1 MPIVSVPA
9 AGVETLR
16 EPEPAGYSSLVRF
29 MSVVGGA
36 LERSRWERAAYAAG
50 LRTDS
55 GNALTPAQIARLTDA
70 GLACGH
76 IEQGRDGLQCAP
88 AHAFAAFRE
97 VALGEKGLREWRS
110 AAVALFDH
118 RPDPGAIRVSRF
130 ERLVAITRFAL
141 CGGLH
146 EQDRHELLARHRPFD
161 SAAVYFAAFGDPF
174 DARVADLIPAVLRE
188 PVIEAVLL
196 HLLRRPN
203 ASAPAAL
210 SWALDLVPRAHAA
223 AEAPSTLKH
232 GLCEHLLWQGRTQEL
247 DALLGVD
254 ASARAVALHGAAAVL
269 GADPRRAIEL
279 YARAE
284 RLLVD
289 EARARAG
296 GRRLRGAKLIIPRLP
311 PSLAFLRIAALAV
324 IDEPRTVEAAQLLC
338 LKETRA
344 AEGPSA
350 WNFIREGIRARK
362 HNGHPSWHLP
372 FTDSD
377 AMANLCTLVA
387 GSWARIPL
395 DEAQQRMAAADLE
408 RFRMAGYQRAA
419 LEIEAALAMARG
431 RRKDGAAPGG
441 SDPDGGGHDG
451 RELSAAQ
458 RGTLAAVFVDEA
470 PWERAIEAL
479 DSLVGESRNGASRA
493 ADTRIVWVIES
504 TPVGAVRVEAR
515 EQKRGARGWSSGRS
529 VSSASLARGPLSTH
543 DERVFEALQH
553 EWGHLDPFGARVPQA
568 VAALVGHPLVFY
580 AGNLTTPVVLT
591 AAMPE
596 LVVESRPD
604 GGVRLRLPPEIYEAL
619 QRSAHPQIEHMPA
632 EHLVLLRDSPHRA
645 RVLKITRTHCRIA
658 ELIGPGLEFPS
669 QGVEALSR
677 TLASVTRHFEVHSD
691 VETAVGEVPGD
702 PTIHAALT
710 PAGSGLRVRFL
721 VRPLGERGPCCPP
734 GTGRLRIVA
743 EIDGEHCAALRD
755 LPSERKR
762 LARVL
767 EPLALPEAGASATEW
782 SLEDPESCLEL
793 VERLQSLGDAVR
805 VEWPAGKPI
814 RVTRTYDLADLS
826 LSIGNDRD
834 WFAVSGSLSLD
845 DGAVM
850 QMRALIELARASG
863 GRYLPLGETGFLALS
878 EDLRRRLDELDGLG
892 ELDGETLKFPALA
905 LAAVADTLDGLGLES
920 VPEWATRLR
929 ALKEAHALQFD
940 PPSTLQAQLRPYQL
954 DGFRWMARL
963 AHCGA
968 GACLADDMGLGKT
981 VQTLALLVHRTT
993 GGAALVLAPTSVCPN
1008 WADELRRFAPALNVQ
1023 MLGGAD
1029 RSERI
1034 AAAGEF
1040 DVIICSYG
1048 LLPQVLEDLR
1058 ARTWHTLVLDEAQA
1072 VKNFSTRRAQAV
1084 LELSAQFRVA
1094 TTGTPVENRL
1104 DELWML
1110 FRFLNPGLLGSR
1122 EHFNERYAVPIER
1135 RADARARGRL
1145 QRLIAPFLLRR
1156 TKTSVL
1162 SELPERTEIVLT
1174 VDPSPA
1180 ERAFHEGLRRSAL
1193 AAVGDE
1199 TLSPGQRR
1207 FQVLAEL
1214 MRLRRACCDPQLVA
1228 PEAALPGCKLDAF
1241 AKLAQELAA
1250 NRHKALVFSQFVDY
1264 LRIVRARLDA
1274 LGSSYQYLDGST
1286 PADERARR
1294 VRAFQAG
1301 EGDFF
1306 LISLRAGGFG
1316 LNLTA
1321 ADYVVICDPWWNP
1334 AVEDQAVSRAHRMG
1348 QRRPVTVYRLVVHGS
1363 IEEQIMDLHR
1373 DKRALTEGLF
1383 SAEGF
1388 GQSLS
1393 IEELTSLLREAD

>member
-1 MPIVSVPA
+1 MSVPT
-9 AGVETLR
+9 AGVGASR
-16 EPEPAGYSSLVRF
+16 EPQAAEYSSLVRF
-29 MSVVGGA
+29 MAVVGGA
-36 LERSRWERAAYAAG
+36 LERSRWERAANAAG

-55 GNALTPAQIARLTDA
+55 GNSLTPAQIARHVDA
-70 GLACGH
+70 GLTCGH
-76 IEQGRDGLQCAP
+76 IEQGREGLQCAP

-97 VALGEKGLREWRS
+97 VALGERGLRELRS

-118 RPDPGAIRVSRF
+118 RPDPAAIRVSSF

-141 CGGLH
+141 CSGLH
-146 EQDRHELLARHRPFD
+146 EQDRRELLARHRPFD
-161 SAAVYFAAFGDPF
+161 PAAVYFSAFGDPF
-174 DARVADLIPAVLRE
+174 DARVADLIPAAHRE
-188 PVIEAVLL
+188 VVAEAVLL

-210 SWALDLVPRAHAA
+210 AWVLDLVSQAHAA
-223 AEAPSTLKH
+223 PEAPSTLKH
-232 GLCEHLLWQGRTQEL
+232 GLCEHLLWQGRAQEL
-247 DALLGVD
+247 HAILGTD

-296 GRRLRGAKLIIPRLP
+296 SRLRGAKLLIPRLP
-311 PSLAFLRIAALAV
+311 LSLAFPRIAALVAV
-324 IDEPRTVEAAQLLC
+324 NEPRAVQTAQILSI
-338 LKETRA
+338 KATRA
-344 AEGPSA
+344 ADGA
-350 WNFIREGIRARK
+350 RVWNFIGDVIRARSR
-362 HNGHPSWHLP
+362 GSHPSWHLP
-372 FTDSD
+372 FVDGD
-377 AMANLCTLVA
+377 AIANLCTLVA
-387 GSWARIPL
+387 ASWAGIPL
-395 DEAQQRMAAADLE
+395 DEAQQGRAAADLE
-408 RFRMAGYQRAA
+408 RFRLGGYQRAA
-419 LEIEAALAMARG
+419 LEIDAALAMARG
-431 RRKDGAAPGG
+431 RRKDSAAPEAG
-441 SDPDGGGHDG
+441 DPDGGAIDSG
-451 RELSAAQ
+451 ELSAAQ
-458 RGTLAAVFVDEA
+458 RGTLAAFFADEA

-479 DSLVGESRNGASRA
+479 EALVGESRSGANAA
-493 ADTRIVWVIES
+493 ADMRIVWVIEA
-504 TPVGAVRVEAR
+504 PPAGAVRVEGR
-515 EQKRGARGWSSGRS
+515 EQKRGARGWSAGRAL
-529 VSSASLARGPLSTH
+529 SSASLARGPLSAR
-543 DERVFEALQH
+543 DERVFEALRH
-553 EWGHLDPFGARVPQA
+553 EWSHYDPSGARVPQA
-568 VAALVGHPLVFY
+568 IAALVGHPLVFD
-580 AGNLTTPVVLT
+580 AADLSTPVVLT

-596 LVVESRPD
+596 LVVESRPN
-604 GGVRLRLPPEIYEAL
+604 GGVRLRLPPDLHEVLE
-619 QRSAHPQIEHMPA
+619 RCAHSQLEHLPA
-632 EHLVLLRDSPHRA
+632 ERLVLLRDGPHRA

-658 ELIGPGLEFPS
+658 QLIGPGLEFPS

-677 TLASVTRHFEVHSD
+677 TLASVTRHFEVHTD
-691 VETAVGEVPGD
+691 VQTAVAEVRAD

-710 PAGSGLRVRFL
+710 PAGPGLRVRFL
-721 VRPLGERGPCCPP
+721 VRPLGERGPCCTP
-734 GTGRLRIVA
+734 GTGRLRIIA
-743 EIDGEHCAALRD
+743 EVEGERCAALRD

-767 EPLALPEAGASATEW
+767 EPLALPETGASVTEW

-793 VERLQSLGDAVR
+793 VQRLQSLGDAVR

-814 RVTRTYDLADLS
+814 RVTRTYGLADLS
-826 LSIGNDRD
+826 LSIGSDRD
-834 WFAVSGSLSLD
+834 WFALSGSLSLD

-863 GRYLPLGETGFLALS
+863 GRYLPLGEAGFLALS
-878 EDLRRRLDELDGLG
+878 DDLRRRLDELEGLG

-905 LAAVADTLDGLGLES
+905 LAAAEDTLEGLGLES
-920 VPEWATRLR
+920 VPEWTRRLR
-929 ALKEAHALQFD
+929 ALEEAQALKPD

-954 DGFRWMARL
+954 DGFRWLARL
-963 AHCGA
+963 AHSGA

-981 VQTLALLVHRTT
+981 VQTLALLLHRAT

-1008 WADELRRFAPALNVQ
+1008 WADELRRFAPTLSVR

-1029 RSERI
+1029 RSQRI

-1048 LLPQVLEDLR
+1048 LLPQVLEDLKAR
-1058 ARTWHTLVLDEAQA
+1058 AWHTLVLDEAQA

-1084 LELSAQFRVA
+1084 LELDARFRLA
-1094 TTGTPVENRL
+1094 TTGTPIENRL

-1122 EHFNERYAVPIER
+1122 ERFNERFAAPIER
-1135 RADARARGRL
+1135 RADAKARERL
-1145 QRLIAPFLLRR
+1145 QRLIAPFVLRR
-1156 TKTSVL
+1156 TKAAVL

-1174 VDPSPA
+1174 VDPSAA
-1180 ERAFHEGLRRSAL
+1180 ERAFHEGLRQSAL
-1193 AAVGDE
+1193 AAIGDE
-1199 TLSPGQRR
+1199 TLTPGRRR
-1207 FQVLAEL
+1207 FQVLTEL
-1214 MRLRRACCDPQLVA
+1214 MRLRRACCDPRLVA
-1228 PEAALPGCKLDAF
+1228 PEAALPGCKLDTF
-1241 AKLAQELAA
+1241 TKLAQELAA

-1264 LRIVRARLDA
+1264 LKLVRAGLDA
-1274 LGSSYQYLDGST
+1274 LGASYQYLDGST
-1286 PADERARR
+1286 PAEERARS

-1348 QRRPVTVYRLVVHGS
+1348 QRRPVTVYRLVVEGS
-1363 IEEQIMDLHR
+1363 IEERIMDLHR
-1373 DKRALTEGLF
+1373 DKRALAEGLF
-1383 SAEGF
+1383 SGEGL

-1393 IEELTSLLREAD
+1393 IEELTSLLREAG

>member
-1 MPIVSVPA
+1 MSVPA
-9 AGVETLR
+9 AGVGTLR
-16 EPEPAGYSSLVRF
+16 EPEAAGYSSLIRF
-29 MSVVGGA
+29 MAVVGGA

-55 GNALTPAQIARLTDA
+55 GNSLTPAQIARLTDA
-70 GLACGH
+70 ALACGH

-88 AHAFAAFRE
+88 EHAFAAFRE
-97 VALGEKGLREWRS
+97 AALGERGLREWRS
-110 AAVALFDH
+110 AVLSLFEGRPEASAVRA
-118 RPDPGAIRVSRF
+118 PSF

-146 EQDRHELLARHRPFD
+146 EQNRRELLARHKPFD
-161 SAAVYFAAFGDPF
+161 PAAVYFTAFGDPF
-174 DARVADLIPAVLRE
+174 DTRVADLIPAANRE
-188 PVIEAVLL
+188 AVAEAVLL

-203 ASAPAAL
+203 ASAPAAVA
-210 SWALDLVPRAHAA
+210 WALDLVSQPHAA
-223 AEAPSTLKH
+223 PQASGALRY
-232 GLCEHLLWQGRTQEL
+232 GLCEHLLWQGRGREL
-247 DALLGVD
+247 GALLGTD
-254 ASARAVALHGAAAVL
+254 ASARAVALQGAAAVL

-284 RLLVD
+284 RLRVE
-289 EARARAG
+289 EARAGADSRG
-296 GRRLRGAKLIIPRLP
+296 LRGTKLIIPRLP
-311 PSLAFLRIAALAV
+311 ISLAFLRIAALV
-324 IDEPRTVEAAQLLC
+324 VVNEQQTVGAARVLC
-338 LKETRA
+338 VKESRA
-344 AEGPSA
+344 AEGSKV
-350 WNFIREGIRARK
+350 WNFVHEAIRARS
-362 HNGHPSWHLP
+362 HNIHPSWHLP
-372 FTDSD
+372 LMDSD
-377 AMANLCTLVA
+377 AMANLCTLIA

-395 DEAQQRMAAADLE
+395 DEAQRHTAAADQE
-408 RFRMAGYQRAA
+408 RFRRGGYERAA
-419 LEIEAALAMARG
+419 LEIDAALAMASG
-431 RRKDGAAPGG
+431 RRKDGVAPGG
-441 SDPDGGGHDG
+441 GDPDGGRHDG
-451 RELSAAQ
+451 GEVSAAQ
-458 RGTLAAVFVDEA
+458 RGTLAAFFADEA
-470 PWERAIEAL
+470 PWQRAIEAL
-479 DSLVGESRNGASRA
+479 ESLVGESRNGASRP

-515 EQKRGARGWSSGRS
+515 EQKRGARGWSAGRALSS
-529 VSSASLARGPLSTH
+529 VSLARGPVSAH
-543 DERVFEALQH
+543 DERVFEALRH
-553 EWGHLDPFGARVPQA
+553 EWGHYDPFGARVPQA

-580 AGNLTTPVVLT
+580 ARDLTTPVVLT

-596 LVVESRPD
+596 LMVESRPD
-604 GGVRLRLPPEIYEAL
+604 GGVRLRLPPEIHEAL
-619 QRSAHPQIEHMPA
+619 ERFAHSQIEHMPA
-632 EHLVLLRDSPHRA
+632 ERLVLLRDGPHRA
-645 RVLKITRTHCRIA
+645 RVVKIMRIHCRIA
-658 ELIGPGLEFPS
+658 ELIGPGLEFPP

-677 TLASVTRHFEVHSD
+677 TLASVTRHFEVHTD
-691 VETAVGEVPGD
+691 VETAVEEVPGD
-702 PTIHAALT
+702 QTIHAALT

-721 VRPLGERGPCCPP
+721 VKPLGEHGPCCTP
-734 GTGRLRIVA
+734 GAGRLRIVA
-743 EIDGEHCAALRD
+743 EVDGERRAALRD
-755 LPSERKR
+755 LPNERKR

-767 EPLALPEAGASATEW
+767 EPLALPETDASVAEW
-782 SLEDPESCLEL
+782 TLEDPESCLGL

-805 VEWPAGKPI
+805 VEWPAGKPV
-814 RVTRTYDLADLS
+814 RVTRTYGLADLS
-826 LSIGNDRD
+826 LDVGSDRD
-834 WFAVSGSLSLD
+834 WFALSGSLSLD

-892 ELDGETLKFPALA
+892 ELDGETLRFPALA

-920 VPEWATRLR
+920 LPEWEARLR
-929 ALKEAHALQFD
+929 ALKEAQTLDLD

-981 VQTLALLVHRTT
+981 VQTLALLLHRAT

-1008 WADELRRFAPALNVQ
+1008 WADELRRFAPTLGVQ

-1029 RSERI
+1029 RSQRI
-1034 AAAGEF
+1034 VAAGEF
-1040 DVIICSYG
+1040 DVVICSYG
-1048 LLPQVLEDLR
+1048 LLTQVLEDLR
-1058 ARTWHTLVLDEAQA
+1058 ARAWHTLVLDEAQA

-1084 LELSAQFRVA
+1084 LELHVEFRVA

-1122 EHFNERYAVPIER
+1122 ERFNDRFAVPIER
-1135 RADARARGRL
+1135 RADARARDRL
-1145 QRLIAPFLLRR
+1145 KRLIAPFVLRR
-1156 TKTSVL
+1156 TKASVL
-1162 SELPERTEIVLT
+1162 SELPERTDIVLT
-1174 VDPSPA
+1174 VAPSPA
-1180 ERAFHEGLRRSAL
+1180 ERAFHEGLRQSAL
-1193 AAVGDE
+1193 SAIGDE
-1199 TLSPGQRR
+1199 TLTPGRRR
-1207 FQVLAEL
+1207 FQVLTEL

-1228 PEAALPGCKLDAF
+1228 PEAAPSGCKLEAF
-1241 AKLAQELAA
+1241 VKLSQELVA

-1264 LRIVRARLDA
+1264 LKLVRARLDA

-1286 PADERARR
+1286 QPEERARS

-1348 QRRPVTVYRLVVHGS
+1348 QRRPVTVYRLVVQGS
-1363 IEEQIMDLHR
+1363 IEERIMDMHR
-1373 DKRALTEGLF
+1373 DKRALAEGLF
-1383 SAEGF
+1383 SAESF

-1393 IEELTSLLREAD
+1393 IEELTSLLREAG

>member
-1 MPIVSVPA
+1 MSVPA
-9 AGVETLR
+9 AGGGTPH
-16 EPEPAGYSSLVRF
+16 EPEAAGYSSLVRF
-29 MSVVGGA
+29 MAVVGGA

-55 GNALTPAQIARLTDA
+55 GNSLTPAQIARLMDA

-76 IEQGRDGLQCAP
+76 IEQGREELQCAP
-88 AHAFAAFRE
+88 AHTFAAFRE
-97 VALGEKGLREWRS
+97 VALGERGLREWRS
-110 AAVALFDH
+110 AAVALYDH
-118 RPDPGAIRVSRF
+118 RPEPAAIRVSSF

-141 CGGLH
+141 CCGLH
-146 EQDRHELLARHRPFD
+146 EQDRRELLARHRPLD
-161 SAAVYFAAFGDPF
+161 PAAVYFAAFGNPF
-174 DARVADLIPAVLRE
+174 DARVADLIPAAHR
-188 PVIEAVLL
+188 EAVAGGVLP

-203 ASAPAAL
+203 ASAPAAVA
-210 SWALDLVPRAHAA
+210 WALEFVSRARGAP
-223 AEAPSTLKH
+223 EAPSTLTYD
-232 GLCEHLLWQGRTQEL
+232 LCEHLLWQGRMQ
-247 DALLGVD
+247 ALGTILGAD
-254 ASARAVALHGAAAVL
+254 ASARAVALQGAAAVL
-269 GADPRRAIEL
+269 GADPRRAVES

-284 RLLVD
+284 RLLVE

-296 GRRLRGAKLIIPRLP
+296 SRLRGAKLIIPRLP
-311 PSLAFLRIAALAV
+311 VSLAFPRIAALMAV
-324 IDEPRTVEAAQLLC
+324 NEPRTVQAAQILC
-338 LKETRA
+338 IKANRA
-344 AEGPSA
+344 AGGPSV
-350 WNFIREGIRARK
+350 WGFIGDAICARRDNS
-362 HNGHPSWHLP
+362 HRSWHLP
-372 FTDSD
+372 FMDGD

-395 DEAQQRMAAADLE
+395 DEAQERMAAADLE
-408 RFRMAGYQRAA
+408 RFQVGGYERAA
-419 LEIEAALAMARG
+419 LEIDAALAMARG
-431 RRKDGAAPGG
+431 RRMGSATPGVR
-441 SDPDGGGHDG
+441 DPGGGGHG
-451 RELSAAQ
+451 SELSAAQ
-458 RGTLAAVFVDEA
+458 RGTLAAFFVDEA

-479 DSLVGESRNGASRA
+479 ESLVGESRSAASGA

-504 TPVGAVRVEAR
+504 PPVGAVRVEAR
-515 EQKRGARGWSSGRS
+515 EQKRGARGWSAGRAL
-529 VSSASLARGPLSTH
+529 SSASLARGPLSAH
-543 DERVFEALQH
+543 DERVFEALRY
-553 EWGHLDPFGARVPQA
+553 EWGRYDPFGACVPQA

-580 AGNLTTPVVLT
+580 AGDLTTPVVLT

-596 LVVESRPD
+596 LMVESRPD
-604 GGVRLRLPPEIYEAL
+604 GGVRVRLPPDLDEVL
-619 QRSAHPQIEHMPA
+619 HTAHSQFEHVPP
-632 EHLVLLRDSPHRA
+632 ERLVLLRDGPHRA

-677 TLASVTRHFEVHSD
+677 TLASVTRHFEVHTD
-691 VETAVGEVPGD
+691 VETAVGEVPAD
-702 PTIHAALT
+702 PTIHATLS

-721 VRPLGERGPCCPP
+721 VRPLGERGPCCTP
-734 GTGRLRIVA
+734 GTGRLRIVS
-743 EIDGEHCAALRD
+743 EIEGERRAAFRD

-767 EPLALPEAGASATEW
+767 EPLALPETGASVTEW

-814 RVTRTYDLADLS
+814 RVTRTYGLADLS
-826 LSIGNDRD
+826 LSIGSDRD

-845 DGAVM
+845 DGTVM
-850 QMRALIELARASG
+850 QMRALIELARTSG
-863 GRYLPLGETGFLALS
+863 GRYLPLGESGFLALS

-892 ELDGETLKFPALA
+892 ALDGETLKFPALA
-905 LAAVADTLDGLGLES
+905 LAAVADTLEGLGLES
-920 VPEWATRLR
+920 IPEWASRLR
-929 ALKEAHALQFD
+929 ALEEAQALEPD

-981 VQTLALLVHRTT
+981 VQTLALLVHRAT

-1008 WADELRRFAPALNVQ
+1008 WADELHRFAPTLNVR
-1023 MLGGAD
+1023 MLGNAD

-1048 LLPQVLEDLR
+1048 LLPQVLEDLKV
-1058 ARTWHTLVLDEAQA
+1058 RTWHTLVLDEAQA

-1084 LELSAQFRVA
+1084 LELDSQFRVA

-1122 EHFNERYAVPIER
+1122 ERFNERFAAPIER
-1135 RADARARGRL
+1135 RADARARSRL
-1145 QRLIAPFLLRR
+1145 QRLIAPFVLRR
-1156 TKTSVL
+1156 TKASVL

-1180 ERAFHEGLRRSAL
+1180 ERAFHEGLRQSAV
-1193 AAVGDE
+1193 AAIGDE
-1199 TLSPGQRR
+1199 SLSPGRRR
-1207 FQVLAEL
+1207 FQVLTEL
-1214 MRLRRACCDPQLVA
+1214 MRLRRACCDPRLVA
-1228 PEAALPGCKLDAF
+1228 PEAASPGCKLDTF

-1264 LRIVRARLDA
+1264 LRLVRARLDA

-1286 PADERARR
+1286 PADERARS

-1348 QRRPVTVYRLVVHGS
+1348 QWRPVTVYRLVVHGS
-1363 IEEQIMDLHR
+1363 IEERIMDLHR
-1373 DKRALTEGLF
+1373 DKRALAEGLF
-1383 SAEGF
+1383 SGEDF

-1393 IEELTSLLREAD
+1393 IEELTSLLRETG

>member
-1 MPIVSVPA
+1 MSVPA
-9 AGVETLR
+9 PGVGTPR
-16 EPEPAGYSSLVRF
+16 EPQAAGYSSLVRF
-29 MSVVGGA
+29 MAVVGGA

-55 GNALTPAQIARLTDA
+55 GNSLTPAQIARHVDA

-76 IEQGRDGLQCAP
+76 IEQGREGLQCAP
-88 AHAFAAFRE
+88 ANAFAAFRE
-97 VALGEKGLREWRS
+97 VALGERGLREWRS

-118 RPDPGAIRVSRF
+118 RPEPAAIRLSSF
-130 ERLVAITRFAL
+130 DRLVAITRFAL
-141 CGGLH
+141 CSGLH
-146 EQDRHELLARHRPFD
+146 EQDRRELLARHRPVD
-161 SAAVYFAAFGDPF
+161 SGAVYFTAFGDPF
-174 DARVADLIPAVLRE
+174 DARVADLIPAAHRE
-188 PVIEAVLL
+188 AVAEAVLL

-210 SWALDLVPRAHAA
+210 AWALNWVSRAHAVPD
-223 AEAPSTLKH
+223 APSTLKYD
-232 GLCEHLLWQGRTQEL
+232 LCEHLLWQGRAQEL
-247 DALLGVD
+247 DAILGAD
-254 ASARAVALHGAAAVL
+254 ASARAVALQGAAAVL

-296 GRRLRGAKLIIPRLP
+296 SRLRGAKLLIPRLP
-311 PSLAFLRIAALAV
+311 LSLAFPRIAALMAV
-324 IDEPRTVEAAQLLC
+324 NDKRAVQTAQILSI
-338 LKETRA
+338 KATRA
-344 AEGPSA
+344 ADA
-350 WNFIREGIRARK
+350 ANVWKFIGDVIRARS
-362 HNGHPSWHLP
+362 HGSHPAWHLP
-372 FTDSD
+372 LVDDD
-377 AMANLCTLVA
+377 AMTNLCTLVA
-387 GSWARIPL
+387 ASWAGIPL
-395 DEAQQRMAAADLE
+395 DEAQERRAIADLE
-408 RFRMAGYQRAA
+408 RLRVGGYERAA
-419 LEIEAALAMARG
+419 LEIDTALAMARG
-431 RRKDGAAPGG
+431 RRNDSAAPGTG
-441 SDPDGGGHDG
+441 DPDGGGTDG
-451 RELSAAQ
+451 GELSAAQ
-458 RGTLAAVFVDEA
+458 RGALAALFAEET

-479 DSLVGESRNGASRA
+479 EALVGESRSGASAA
-493 ADTRIVWVIES
+493 ADMRIVWVIES
-504 TPVGAVRVEAR
+504 PPAGAVRVEAR
-515 EQKRGARGWSSGRS
+515 EQKRGARGWSAGRAL
-529 VSSASLARGPLSTH
+529 SSASLARGPLSAR
-543 DERVFEALQH
+543 DERVFESLRH
-553 EWGHLDPFGARVPQA
+553 EWSHYDPSGASVPPA
-568 VAALVGHPLVFY
+568 VAALVGHPLVFD
-580 AGNLTTPVVLT
+580 AADLSTPVLLT

-596 LVVESRPD
+596 LVVESRAD
-604 GGVRLRLPPEIYEAL
+604 GGVRLRLPPDLHEVLE
-619 QRSAHPQIEHMPA
+619 RCAHSQLEHLPA
-632 EHLVLLRDSPHRA
+632 ERLVLLRDDPHRA

-658 ELIGPGLEFPS
+658 QLIGPGLEFPA

-677 TLASVTRHFEVHSD
+677 TLASVTRHFEVHTD
-691 VETAVGEVPGD
+691 VETAVGEVPAD

-710 PAGSGLRVRFL
+710 PAGPGLRVRFL
-721 VRPLGERGPCCPP
+721 VRPLGERGPCCTP
-734 GTGRLRIVA
+734 GTGRLRILA
-743 EIDGEHCAALRD
+743 ELEGERCAALRD

-767 EPLALPEAGASATEW
+767 EPLALPETGVSVTEW

-826 LSIGNDRD
+826 LSIGSDRD
-834 WFAVSGSLSLD
+834 WFAVSGRLSLD
-845 DGAVM
+845 EGSVM

-863 GRYLPLGETGFLALS
+863 GRYLPLGDAGFLALS
-878 EDLRRRLDELDGLG
+878 EDLRRRLDELEGLG
-892 ELDGETLKFPALA
+892 ELDGETLRIPALA
-905 LAAVADTLDGLGLES
+905 LAAVEDTLEGLGLEAI
-920 VPEWATRLR
+920 PAWASRLR
-929 ALKEAHALQFD
+929 ALKEAQALELD
-940 PPSTLQAQLRPYQL
+940 PPSTLQAQLRPYQI
-954 DGFRWMARL
+954 DGFRWLARL

-981 VQTLALLVHRTT
+981 VQTLALLLHRAT

-1008 WADELRRFAPALNVQ
+1008 WADEMRRFAPTLNVQ

-1029 RSERI
+1029 RSQRI

-1048 LLPQVLEDLR
+1048 LLPQVLEDLK

-1084 LELSAQFRVA
+1084 LELDALFRIA

-1122 EHFNERYAVPIER
+1122 ERFNERFAVPIER

-1145 QRLIAPFLLRR
+1145 QRLIAPFVLRR
-1156 TKTSVL
+1156 TKAAVL
-1162 SELPERTEIVLT
+1162 GELPERTEIVLT
-1174 VDPSPA
+1174 VDPSAA
-1180 ERAFHEGLRRSAL
+1180 ERAFHEGLRQSAL
-1193 AAVGDE
+1193 AAIGDE
-1199 TLSPGQRR
+1199 TLTPGRRR
-1207 FQVLAEL
+1207 FQVLTEL
-1214 MRLRRACCDPQLVA
+1214 MRLRRACCDPRLVA
-1228 PEAALPGCKLDAF
+1228 PETALPGGKLDVF

-1264 LRIVRARLDA
+1264 LKLVRAGLDA
-1274 LGSSYQYLDGST
+1274 LGASYQYLDGST
-1286 PADERARR
+1286 PAEERARR

-1348 QRRPVTVYRLVVHGS
+1348 QRRPVTVYRLVVAGS
-1363 IEEQIMDLHR
+1363 IEERIMDLHR
-1373 DKRALTEGLF
+1373 DKRALAESLF
-1383 SAEGF
+1383 SGDGF

-1393 IEELTSLLREAD
+1393 IEELTSLLREAG

>member
-1 MPIVSVPA
+1 MPIVPVPA
-9 AGVETLR
+9 AGVATLR
-16 EPEPAGYSSLVRF
+16 EPEATGYSSLVRF
-29 MSVVGGA
+29 MAVVGGA
-36 LERSRWERAAYAAG
+36 LERSRWERAAYAAS
-50 LRTDS
+50 LQTDS
-55 GNALTPAQIARLTDA
+55 GNSLTPAQIARLMDA
-70 GLACGH
+70 ALACGQ

-88 AHAFAAFRE
+88 SHAFAAFRE
-97 VALGEKGLREWRS
+97 VALGRAGLRDWRS
-110 AAVALFDH
+110 PVLTLFDGPPERSAL
-118 RPDPGAIRVSRF
+118 RPPSFA
-130 ERLVAITRFAL
+130 RLVAITRFAL

-146 EQDRHELLARHRPFD
+146 EQNRRELLARNRPFD
-161 SAAVYFAAFGDPF
+161 PAAVYFTAFGDPF
-174 DARVADLIPAVLRE
+174 DAQVAGLIPAASRE
-188 PVIEAVLL
+188 AVAEAVLL
-196 HLLRRPN
+196 NLLRRPN
-203 ASAPAAL
+203 ASASAAVV
-210 SWALDLVPRAHAA
+210 WALDLVSQAHAA
-223 AEAPSTLKH
+223 PEAPSTLKY
-232 GLCEHLLWQGRTQEL
+232 GLCEHLLWQGRLQEL
-247 DALLGVD
+247 RPLLDTD

-269 GADPRRAIEL
+269 GADPRRAVEL
-279 YARAE
+279 YARTE
-284 RLLVD
+284 RLLI
-289 EARARAG
+289 EETRARTG
-296 GRRLRGAKLIIPRLP
+296 GGRLRGAKLIVPRLP
-311 PSLAFLRIAALAV
+311 TSLAFLRIAALVAV
-324 IDEPRTVEAAQLLC
+324 NEPQTVAAAQILC
-338 LKETRA
+338 LKEARA
-344 AEGPSA
+344 AEGPRV
-350 WNFIREGIRARK
+350 WNLVHEAIRARSQ
-362 HNGHPSWHLP
+362 NLHPSWHLP
-372 FTDSD
+372 LMDSD

-395 DEAQQRMAAADLE
+395 DEAQQRVAAADLE

-419 LEIEAALAMARG
+419 LEIDATLAMASG
-431 RRKDGAAPGG
+431 RRKDGVAPSGG
-441 SDPDGGGHDG
+441 
-451 RELSAAQ
+451 ELSAAQ
-458 RGTLAAVFVDEA
+458 RGTLAAFFVDEA

-479 DSLVGESRNGASRA
+479 ESLVGESRNGASQA
-493 ADTRIVWVIES
+493 ADTRIVWVIDA
-504 TPVGAVRVEAR
+504 PPGGAVRVEAR
-515 EQKRGARGWSSGRS
+515 EQKRGARGWSGGRS
-529 VSSASLARGPLSTH
+529 LSSASLAHGSLSPH
-543 DERVFEALQH
+543 DERVFEALQR
-553 EWGHLDPFGARVPQA
+553 EWGHYDPFGARVPQA

-580 AGNLTTPVVLT
+580 AGDLTTPVVLS
-591 AAMPE
+591 AAMPQ
-596 LVVESRPD
+596 LMVESRPD
-604 GGVRLRLPPEIYEAL
+604 GGVRLRLPSELYETL
-619 QRSAHPQIEHMPA
+619 QRSAHAQIEHMPA
-632 EHLVLLRDSPHRA
+632 ERLVLLRDGPHRA

-677 TLASVTRHFEVHSD
+677 TLASVTRHFEVHTD

-702 PTIHAALT
+702 ATIHAALT
-710 PAGSGLRVRFL
+710 PASSGLRVRFL
-721 VRPLGERGPCCPP
+721 VRPLGARGPCCTP
-734 GTGRLRIVA
+734 GGGCLRIVA
-743 EIDGEHCAALRD
+743 EIDGERRAALRD
-755 LPSERKR
+755 LSGERKR

-767 EPLALPEAGASATEW
+767 EPLAPPETGASVTEW
-782 SLEDPESCLEL
+782 SLEDPEACLEL

-814 RVTRTYDLADLS
+814 RVTRTYGLADLS
-826 LSIGNDRD
+826 LSIGSDRD
-834 WFAVSGSLSLD
+834 WFAVSGNLSLE
-845 DGAVM
+845 DGTVM

-863 GRYLPLGETGFLALS
+863 GRYLPLGEAGFLALS

-920 VPEWATRLR
+920 GPEWVTRLKALEEAQ
-929 ALKEAHALQFD
+929 ALKLD
-940 PPSTLQAQLRPYQL
+940 PPSTLQAQLRSYQL

-981 VQTLALLVHRTT
+981 VQTLALLVHRAT

-1008 WADELRRFAPALNVQ
+1008 WADEARRFAPTLNVQ
-1023 MLGGAD
+1023 TLGSAD

-1040 DVIICSYG
+1040 DVIVCSYG
-1048 LLPQVLEDLR
+1048 LLPQALEDLK

-1084 LELSAQFRVA
+1084 LELNAKFRVA

-1122 EHFNERYAVPIER
+1122 ERFNERFAAPIER
-1135 RADARARGRL
+1135 RADARARDRL

-1156 TKTSVL
+1156 TKASVL
-1162 SELPERTEIVLT
+1162 SELPERTEIVFA

-1180 ERAFHEGLRRSAL
+1180 ERAFHEGLRQSAL
-1193 AAVGDE
+1193 AAIGDE
-1199 TLSPGQRR
+1199 TLSPGRRR

-1214 MRLRRACCDPQLVA
+1214 MRLRRACCDPRLVA
-1228 PEAALPGCKLDAF
+1228 PEAALAGCKLEAF
-1241 AKLAQELAA
+1241 VRLAQELAA

-1264 LRIVRARLDA
+1264 LKLVRARLDA
-1274 LGSSYQYLDGST
+1274 LGASYQYLDGST
-1286 PADERARR
+1286 PADERARS

-1348 QRRPVTVYRLVVHGS
+1348 QQRPVTVYRLAVQGS
-1363 IEEQIMDLHR
+1363 IEERIMDLHR
-1373 DKRALTEGLF
+1373 DKRALAEGLF
-1383 SAEGF
+1383 SGEGF

-1393 IEELTSLLREAD
+1393 IEDLTSLLREAD

>member
-1 MPIVSVPA
+1 MPIVSVLA

-16 EPEPAGYSSLVRF
+16 EPEATGYSSLVRF
-29 MSVVGGA
+29 MAVVGGA

-50 LRTDS
+50 LQTDS
-55 GNALTPAQIARLTDA
+55 GNSLTPAQIARLMDA
-70 GLACGH
+70 ALACGH

-88 AHAFAAFRE
+88 SHAFAAFRE
-97 VALGEKGLREWRS
+97 VALGKAGLRDWRS
-110 AAVALFDH
+110 AVLTLFDGPPERSAL
-118 RPDPGAIRVSRF
+118 RPPSF
-130 ERLVAITRFAL
+130 ERLVAITRFAM

-146 EQDRHELLARHRPFD
+146 EQNRRELLARNRPFD
-161 SAAVYFAAFGDPF
+161 PATVYFTAFGDPF
-174 DARVADLIPAVLRE
+174 DARVADLIPAVHRA
-188 PVIEAVLL
+188 AVAEGVLP
-196 HLLRRPN
+196 HLLKRPN
-203 ASAPAAL
+203 ASAPAAVA
-210 SWALDLVPRAHAA
+210 WAVDLVSQAPAA
-223 AEAPSTLKH
+223 TDAPNTLKYD
-232 GLCEHLLWQGRTQEL
+232 LCEHLLWQGRTREL
-247 DALLGVD
+247 GPLLGTD

-311 PSLAFLRIAALAV
+311 PSLAFLRIAALVV
-324 IDEPRTVEAAQLLC
+324 INEPQTVEAAQLLC

-344 AEGPSA
+344 AEGLSA
-350 WNFIREGIRARK
+350 WNFIREAIRARR
-362 HNGHPSWHLP
+362 HNSHPSWHPP

-377 AMANLCTLVA
+377 AVANLCTLIA
-387 GSWARIPL
+387 ASWARIPL
-395 DEAQQRMAAADLE
+395 DEAQERKAAADLE
-408 RFRMAGYQRAA
+408 RFRIAGYQRAT
-419 LEIEAALAMARG
+419 LEIDAAVAMASG
-431 RRKDGAAPGG
+431 RRKDSAAPDPGV
-441 SDPDGGGHDG
+441 PDGGGHDDSALG
-451 RELSAAQ
+451 AAQ
-458 RGTLAAVFVDEA
+458 RGTLAAFFVDEA

-479 DSLVGESRNGASRA
+479 ESVVGESRNGASQA
-493 ADTRIVWVIES
+493 ADTRIVWVID
-504 TPVGAVRVEAR
+504 TPPGGAVRVEAR
-515 EQKRGARGWSSGRS
+515 EQKRGARGWSGGRS
-529 VSSASLARGPLSTH
+529 LSSASLAHGPLPPH
-543 DERVFEALQH
+543 DERVFEALRH
-553 EWGHLDPFGARVPQA
+553 EWNHLDPFGARVPQA
-568 VAALVGHPLVFY
+568 VATLVGHPLVFY
-580 AGNLTTPVVLT
+580 AGDLTTPVVLT

-596 LVVESRPD
+596 LIVESRPD
-604 GGVRLRLPPEIYEAL
+604 GGVRLRLPSGLYETL
-619 QRSAHPQIEHMPA
+619 QRSAHAQIEHMPA
-632 EHLVLLRDSPHRA
+632 ERLVLLRDGPHRA

-677 TLASVTRHFEVHSD
+677 TLASVTRHFEVHTD

-702 PTIHAALT
+702 ATIHAALT
-710 PAGSGLRVRFL
+710 PEGSGLRVRFL
-721 VRPLGERGPCCPP
+721 VRPLGARGPCCTP
-734 GTGRLRIVA
+734 GGGCLRIVA
-743 EIDGEHCAALRD
+743 EIDGERRAALRD
-755 LPSERKR
+755 LPGERKR

-767 EPLALPEAGASATEW
+767 EPLAPPEAGASVTEW

-814 RVTRTYDLADLS
+814 RVTRTYGLADLS
-826 LSIGNDRD
+826 LSIGSDRD
-834 WFAVSGSLSLD
+834 WFAVSGNLSLE
-845 DGAVM
+845 DGTVM

-863 GRYLPLGETGFLALS
+863 GRYLPLGEAGFLALS

-920 VPEWATRLR
+920 GPEWVTRLKALEEAQ
-929 ALKEAHALQFD
+929 ALKLD
-940 PPSTLQAQLRPYQL
+940 PPSTLQAQLRSYQL

-981 VQTLALLVHRTT
+981 VQTLALLVHRAT

-1008 WADELRRFAPALNVQ
+1008 WADEARRFAPTLNVQ
-1023 MLGGAD
+1023 TLGSAD

-1040 DVIICSYG
+1040 DVIVCSYG
-1048 LLPQVLEDLR
+1048 LLPQALEDLK

-1084 LELSAQFRVA
+1084 LELNAEFRVA

-1122 EHFNERYAVPIER
+1122 ERFNERFAAPIER

-1156 TKTSVL
+1156 TKASVL
-1162 SELPERTEIVLT
+1162 SELPERTEIVFT

-1180 ERAFHEGLRRSAL
+1180 ERAFHEGLRQSAL
-1193 AAVGDE
+1193 AAIGDE
-1199 TLSPGQRR
+1199 TLSPGRRR

-1214 MRLRRACCDPQLVA
+1214 MRLRRACCDPRLVA
-1228 PEAALPGCKLDAF
+1228 PEAALAGCKLEAF
-1241 AKLAQELAA
+1241 VRLAQELAA

-1264 LRIVRARLDA
+1264 LKLVRARLDA
-1274 LGSSYQYLDGST
+1274 LGASYQYLDGST
-1286 PADERARR
+1286 PADERARS

-1306 LISLRAGGFG
+1306 LISLRAGGCG

-1348 QRRPVTVYRLVVHGS
+1348 QQRPVTVYRLVVQGS
-1363 IEEQIMDLHR
+1363 IEERIMDLHR
-1373 DKRALTEGLF
+1373 DKRALAEGLF
-1383 SAEGF
+1383 SGEGF

-1393 IEELTSLLREAD
+1393 IEDLTSLLREAD